1 MTDDASIAPIT
12 ETLVSTAV
20 PSAPTPSEPVAEA
33 PTPPPPPPSVSPYR
47 TAPEAHALAPFAAPR
62 RHSQL
67 GACVFVFGVLL
78 WAFLIM
84 GELTTSYAPGK
95 HGMLV
100 GEALAMVFVL
110 ATSGAA
116 WGAAMR
122 RSLEASPSPS
132 QMVTYARGTLLA
144 VLPLGL
150 WFFVLFCATT
160 LGKSASKNMDG
171 PITLLLLIVSVAAAL
186 GGRRMAGLRA
196 AASTTRRRV
205 ITRLLWVGAG
215 VLTFVACIEVLGS

>member
-1 MTDDASIAPIT
+1 MTDDASSAPIT
-12 ETLVSTAV
+12 ETLVSMAV
-20 PSAPTPSEPVAEA
+20 PSAPAPSEPVAEA
-33 PTPPPPPPSVSPYR
+33 PTPPPPSVSPYR

-67 GACVFVFGVLL
+67 GVCVFVFGVLL

-100 GEALAMVFVL
+100 GEALAVVFVL

-116 WGAAMR
+116 WWAAMR
-122 RSLEASPSPS
+122 RSLEASPPLRE
-132 QMVTYARGTLLA
+132 MVTYARGTMFA
-144 VLPLGL
+144 VVPLGL
-150 WFFVLFCATT
+150 WLFVLFGATA

-186 GGRRMAGLRA
+186 GGRRMAGLRGSPS
-196 AASTTRRRV
+196 STRWRV
-205 ITRLLWVGAG
+205 ITRLLWIGAG
-215 VLTFVACIEVLGS
+215 LLTFVACIEVLGS